1 MNLIRRNMP
10 MWTGLTDF
18 FDDDW
23 TRDLFMKEK
32 SPIAVN
38 VVDNETNYE
47 IEIAAPGFKKKD
59 FNVETENG
67 ILTISAKT
75 ELKKEEEEKN
85 YTRREFS
92 SREFSRSFT
101 LPENVLKGDIS
112 AGYEDG
118 VLTLMLKKV
127 KAELPD
133 KKVIAV
139 K

>member
-1 MNLIRRNMP
+1 

-118 VLTLMLKKV
+118 VLRLMLKKI

-133 KKVIAV
+133 RKVIAV